1 MMTIFNAVLNQVFNA
16 LLFPFE
22 GISPWVGLTVISALT
37 SILILLVFRKVS
49 DQDALRVA
57 KRKVQAGFFEMRLYQ
72 DNIRGLF
79 SAQGAI
85 LRHNLTYL
93 RHTAKPIA
101 WLVFPLM
108 LIFVQLNFR
117 YGLRSLE
124 LGEPAI
130 VRVKFNVSLS
140 DIDGSVHL
148 QSSDGLRIET
158 PPLQIPGEREVN
170 WRIRAINAGT
180 HMLVIQIG
188 NRSIEKRIQ
197 VESGLV
203 QLSPRR
209 VSSRFR
215 SFFYPSEPMLA
226 NETAIKFI
234 EVSYPEMRLQL
245 AGYNLHWMIPF
256 TMISMVFAFALRRP
270 FKVVI

>member
-1 MMTIFNAVLNQVFNA
+1 MTIFNAVLNQVFNA

-22 GISPWVGLTVISALT
+22 GISPWVGLIVTSALT
-37 SILILLVFRKVS
+37 SILVLLAFRKLS

-72 DNIRGLF
+72 DNLRGLF
-79 SAQGAI
+79 LAQGAI

-93 RHTAKPIA
+93 RHIAKPIA

-124 LGEPAI
+124 LGEPTI
-130 VRVKFNVSLS
+130 VRVKFNTSLS

-148 QSSDGLRIET
+148 QSSNGLRIET

-170 WRIRAINAGT
+170 WRISAINVGT
-180 HMLVIQIG
+180 HMLVLKIG

-234 EVSYPEMRLQL
+234 EVSYPEMRLRL
-245 AGYNLHWMIPF
+245 AGYNLHWVIPF